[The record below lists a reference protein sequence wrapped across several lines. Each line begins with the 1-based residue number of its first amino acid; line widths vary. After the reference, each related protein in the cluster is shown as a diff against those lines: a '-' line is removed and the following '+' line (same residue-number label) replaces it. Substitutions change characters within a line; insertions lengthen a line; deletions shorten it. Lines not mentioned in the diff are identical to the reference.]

1 MFKKWRSTVASTS
14 KEAKHRSHEEGIDG
28 QLSEIDTMSSS
39 SSESDNESESD
50 SGPPPDSISAQDDKL
65 PSKKGLPPDPMM
77 MVNSAEATCAA
88 AGQTTIVDL
97 LRREFGPRG
106 TLFSVNSQE
115 YLNERRQKRL
125 VSKKGQV
132 QIAQSKVENRRRR
145 YLTDFFNTMLDL
157 KWRYVLL
164 IFTASFF
171 LSWLAFAVIWWL
183 IIYYRGDLEPG
194 HLPHQQEENDWQPC
208 VLAMYNFASVFL
220 FSVETQH
227 TIGYGTRQTTERCP
241 EAIFMQSIQSVVG
254 VMIQV
259 ILIWNS
265 SIITF
270 LTLTFLTLGMHGWNH
285 ICQIGKATKKDGNA
299 SVRRLES
306 TCISS
311 IFIFSFRFSRNA
323 VVCSRD
329 GVLTLLFRLANLR
342 PSHLIEAHVRAL
354 VISRKVTD
362 EGEVIPFHQTELKV
376 IFDIEI

>member
-1 MFKKWRSTVASTS
+1 MFKKWRSTVAGTS
-14 KEAKHRSHEEGIDG
+14 KGSKHRSGSHEEGMDG

-39 SSESDNESESD
+39 SESDENESESD
-50 SGPPPDSISAQDDKL
+50 SGPPDSISAEDDKL
-65 PSKKGLPPDPMM
+65 PPKKGFPPDPIM
-77 MVNSAEATCAA
+77 MVNSEASA

-106 TLFSVNSQE
+106 TLFSVNSQD

-183 IIYYRGDLEPG
+183 IIYYRGDFEPD

-259 ILIWNS
+259 SKRYLNNNFDYLLAWMEL
-265 SIITF
+265 F
-270 LTLTFLTLGMHGWNH
+270 LGLHGGH
-285 ICQIGKATKKDGNA
+285 HLCQAGQTTKKD
-299 SVRRLES
+299 
-306 TCISS
+306 
-311 IFIFSFRFSRNA
+311 
-323 VVCSRD
+323 
-329 GVLTLLFRLANLR
+329 
-342 PSHLIEAHVRAL
+342 
-354 VISRKVTD
+354 
-362 EGEVIPFHQTELKV
+362 
-376 IFDIEI
+376 

>member
-1 MFKKWRSTVASTS
+1 MASTS

-106 TLFSVNSQE
+106 TLFSVNSQD

>member
-1 MFKKWRSTVASTS
+1 MASTS

-259 ILIWNS
+259 SKRYLNNNFDYLLAWMEL
-265 SIITF
+265 F
-270 LTLTFLTLGMHGWNH
+270 LGLHGGH
-285 ICQIGKATKKDGNA
+285 HLCQAGQTTKKD
-299 SVRRLES
+299 
-306 TCISS
+306 
-311 IFIFSFRFSRNA
+311 
-323 VVCSRD
+323 
-329 GVLTLLFRLANLR
+329 
-342 PSHLIEAHVRAL
+342 
-354 VISRKVTD
+354 
-362 EGEVIPFHQTELKV
+362 
-376 IFDIEI
+376 

>member
-1 MFKKWRSTVASTS
+1 MFKKWRSTVAGTS
-14 KEAKHRSHEEGIDG
+14 KGSKHRSGSHEEGMDG

-39 SSESDNESESD
+39 SESDENESESD
-50 SGPPPDSISAQDDKL
+50 SGPPDSISAEDDKL
-65 PSKKGLPPDPMM
+65 PPKKGFPPDPIM
-77 MVNSAEATCAA
+77 MVNSEASA

-106 TLFSVNSQE
+106 TLFSVNSQD

-183 IIYYRGDLEPG
+183 IIYYRGDFEPD

-259 ILIWNS
+259 SKRYLNNN
-265 SIITF
+265 F
-270 LTLTFLTLGMHGWNH
+270 
-285 ICQIGKATKKDGNA
+285 DY
-299 SVRRLES
+299 
-306 TCISS
+306 
-311 IFIFSFRFSRNA
+311 
-323 VVCSRD
+323 
-329 GVLTLLFRLANLR
+329 LLA
-342 PSHLIEAHVRAL
+342 
-354 VISRKVTD
+354 
-362 EGEVIPFHQTELKV
+362 
-376 IFDIEI
+376 